1 MLFSKK
7 CFFLFFSLHLSSQVK
22 SSQDLKKQI
31 FEDALAVWQSF
42 RDPDTGVWCDTLRFN
57 QVPLVQCGPNNNF
70 YSSAGTGMGLVSDAI
85 ATELGRYT
93 LVFITCYRYCVFCS
107 KTFIAKNKTMKLY
120 QFDLIGICISKDI
133 FLRTRV
139 NWGRFRLKNQFQN
152 FFL

>member
-7 CFFLFFSLHLSSQVK
+7 CFFFLFFSLHLSSQVK
-22 SSQDLKKQI
+22 SSKDLKRQI

-93 LVFITCYRYCVFCS
+93 LVHNMLPLLC
-107 KTFIAKNKTMKLY
+107 
-120 QFDLIGICISKDI
+120 
-133 FLRTRV
+133 FL
-139 NWGRFRLKNQFQN
+139 F
-152 FFL
+152 